1 MKVVKK
7 YQFPVVREISSG
19 DVLYS
24 MVTIVKKKHSKIFL
38 FWRVWWEIKSPALDI
53 FKLKHLCCIHIKTS
67 K

>member
-24 MVTIVKKKHSKIFL
+24 MVTIVKKKHSKIFFIL
-38 FWRVWWEIKSPALDI
+38 EGVVGN
-53 FKLKHLCCIHIKTS
+53 
-67 K
+67 